1 MAKTIFRVLK
11 SCSRDVEVANSVVY
25 KKLVELLEQG
35 GITNSEVDQFIS
47 KNYLLSVEDLTKKW
61 NMTHTKQKIEMTFRG
76 QISTLSCKYYKLF
89 GMNANT
95 LEEALLS
102 KDNNHP
108 VVGRLLKILTAI
120 GVESEPLV
128 SRFHYGIKDYL
139 GDYQTNHAYNVSD
152 CEKELRLLKMMDK
165 KNLELIFSQ
174 VDKDKLAYIFQ
185 TMNADLIQSEVT
197 DFERLDK
204 HTRQVIKNKDG
215 SAAVRRVIS
224 PVVNEMKMELCL
236 RFNDTKA
243 MKLSVAKQVDS
254 AKVISNTSG
263 VGSESTTIHKSAEP
277 KANNPYGLNITKE
290 MLDMIIKKAN
300 EKANVFEMFSDKNKD
315 NYKKYL
321 KSLDV
326 NYSVASLRAW
336 LNKVVIIDLY
346 SALLELK
353 DMDTKRR
360 V

>member
-76 QISTLSCKYYKLF
+76 QISTLSSKYYKLF
-89 GMNANT
+89 GVNAST

-120 GVESEPLV
+120 RVESEPLV

-152 CEKELRLLKMMDK
+152 CEKISSKFFLSI
-165 KNLELIFSQ
+165 IFSN
-174 VDKDKLAYIFQ
+174 LNSFS
-185 TMNADLIQSEVT
+185 QS
-197 DFERLDK
+197 
-204 HTRQVIKNKDG
+204 
-215 SAAVRRVIS
+215 
-224 PVVNEMKMELCL
+224 
-236 RFNDTKA
+236 DT
-243 MKLSVAKQVDS
+243 L
-254 AKVISNTSG
+254 
-263 VGSESTTIHKSAEP
+263 
-277 KANNPYGLNITKE
+277 
-290 MLDMIIKKAN
+290 
-300 EKANVFEMFSDKNKD
+300 
-315 NYKKYL
+315 
-321 KSLDV
+321 
-326 NYSVASLRAW
+326 
-336 LNKVVIIDLY
+336 
-346 SALLELK
+346 
-353 DMDTKRR
+353 
-360 V
+360 